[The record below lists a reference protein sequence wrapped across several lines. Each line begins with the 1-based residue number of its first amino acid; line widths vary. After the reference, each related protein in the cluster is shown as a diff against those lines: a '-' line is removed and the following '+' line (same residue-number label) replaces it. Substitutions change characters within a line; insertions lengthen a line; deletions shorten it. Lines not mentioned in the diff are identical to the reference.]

1 MTGILPQ
8 VYGPQPDQDRL
19 LEQIRRLQVQQPPTL
34 RGCTDEQF
42 EAERQRREERRAQQ
56 LKDAIKLVEGAG
68 YTVVKGS
75 GG

>member
-1 MTGILPQ
+1 MTWIPDVPLPD
-8 VYGPQPDQDRL
+8 PDKFM
-19 LEQIRRLQVQQPPTL
+19 EQIRRLSAERQFTPPTL
-34 RGCTDEQF
+34 GGCTDAQLA
-42 EAERQRREERRAQQ
+42 AEVQRRKERREQQ